1 MGALA
6 VAGPALATS
15 QIVVSQV
22 YGGGGNS
29 GATYTH
35 DFIELYNRGATT
47 LFLDGWS
54 LQYGSSA
61 GNIGP
66 TGVLAQITPLSGP
79 IAPGQYVL
87 VREAQG
93 TGGSL
98 NPGTDVDDAT
108 PIAMAAG
115 AGKVALVNSTTGL
128 NCGATATPCSAA
140 ALAPVLDLVGYGA
153 ANQFEGSGPTATLT
167 NTTAALRNGS
177 GCSDTDSNASD
188 FTIGAPDPRSRATM
202 PHFCTGDEPPTVT
215 TTTPANGA
223 TGVAVNASI
232 SLTFSEPVNVT
243 GSWYSI
249 SCASS
254 GAHTA
259 ALSGGPTTFALDPD
273 SDFALNES
281 CTVTVTGA
289 NVSDQDAVD
298 PPDAMAAD
306 YVFSFTTVEPNPVLV
321 SEVYGG
327 GGN

>member
-1 MGALA
+1 MRMQAGRLLSCARLAAALGAVVGALA

-108 PIAMAAG
+108 PIAIAG
-115 AGKVALVNSTTGL
+115 GRG
-128 NCGATATPCSAA
+128 
-140 ALAPVLDLVGYGA
+140 
-153 ANQFEGSGPTATLT
+153 QEGRRQSP
-167 NTTAALRNGS
+167 
-177 GCSDTDSNASD
+177 
-188 FTIGAPDPRSRATM
+188 PPR
-202 PHFCTGDEPPTVT
+202 
-215 TTTPANGA
+215 
-223 TGVAVNASI
+223 
-232 SLTFSEPVNVT
+232 
-243 GSWYSI
+243 
-249 SCASS
+249 
-254 GAHTA
+254 
-259 ALSGGPTTFALDPD
+259 
-273 SDFALNES
+273 
-281 CTVTVTGA
+281 
-289 NVSDQDAVD
+289 
-298 PPDAMAAD
+298 
-306 YVFSFTTVEPNPVLV
+306 
-321 SEVYGG
+321 
-327 GGN
+327 